1 MVVSGWKEIAGY
13 LRCGVRTVQRWER
26 RGLPVHRP
34 IPGKRSHVVA
44 YSEELDWWIRDHQAR
59 PAPPENVVVSI
70 GYARKLREEARLGRA
85 ELRARMGVLRQEVAN
100 LRAHQRKTLAI
111 PIARSAPTLLAAAS
125 SEFPPG
131 NASIKHSI

>member
-44 YSEELDWWIRDHQAR
+44 YSEELDWWVRDHQAR
-59 PAPPENVVVSI
+59 LAPPENVVVSI
-70 GYARKLREEARLGRA
+70 GYAKKLREQARAGRE
-85 ELRARMGVLRQEVAN
+85 ELRAHMRVLRQEVAN
-100 LRAHQRKTLAI
+100 LRAHRRKTLAI
-111 PIARSAPTLLAAAS
+111 PAAKLAPTIVAAAS
-125 SEFPPG
+125 SELPPG
-131 NASIKHSI
+131 RPSFG

>member
-44 YSEELDWWIRDHQAR
+44 YSEELDWWVRDHQAR
-59 PAPPENVVVSI
+59 LGPAENVAVSI
-70 GYARKLREEARLGRA
+70 GHAKKLREQARAGRA
-85 ELRARMGVLRQEVAN
+85 ELRARMSALRQEVAN
-100 LRAHQRKTLAI
+100 LRAHRRKTLAI
-111 PIARSAPTLLAAAS
+111 PVVKSAPALLASAS
-125 SEFPPG
+125 SELPPPG
-131 NASIKHSI
+131 KPSFG